1 MERITQNVNNIPV
14 YLYRTK
20 KFKSINIRIVF
31 KNHYT
36 KENATKYSLLTSMLT
51 NTSKKYNTKK
61 KVSNV
66 LDDLYSANIV
76 FSTYPIHRTR
86 ITTVNLTIVN
96 QKYLNE
102 NLIVKGIN
110 LLDEFIFNPNMTDGK
125 FDEKVFEEE
134 KNLLEED
141 LKRVYDNKNR
151 FAMKQMIKYMCSE
164 EIASVSSNGSLE
176 DLSDI
181 TNEDIYETY
190 LDLLNN
196 SEKEVYIIGDIEFE
210 DILKSLNNKLLKK
223 LSQKKLN
230 LETILKENKEI
241 LEVKN
246 IVEHAETNQ
255 AQLMIG
261 YRTTIGQLDDKFYAL
276 RLFVGMFGG
285 SYSSNLTR
293 VIREEHSFAYSIY
306 AALMSKAK
314 IIYINAGLD
323 ANNCDETI
331 KLIDIELKKYQNGEI
346 DQDLLN
352 LIKAEM
358 ISGLDTIED
367 NPGSIL
373 NSFIDLNIIFK
384 DIKEFNS
391 IDEYCELV
399 KQNINK
405 VTVNDIQEVSNTIKL
420 DTIYRLQKEN
430 I

>member
-1 MERITQNVNNIPV
+1 
-14 YLYRTK
+14 
-20 KFKSINIRIVF
+20 
-31 KNHYT
+31 
-36 KENATKYSLLTSMLT
+36 
-51 NTSKKYNTKK
+51 
-61 KVSNV
+61 
-66 LDDLYSANIV
+66 
-76 FSTYPIHRTR
+76 
-86 ITTVNLTIVN
+86 
-96 QKYLNE
+96 
-102 NLIVKGIN
+102 
-110 LLDEFIFNPNMTDGK
+110 
-125 FDEKVFEEE
+125 
-134 KNLLEED
+134 
-141 LKRVYDNKNR
+141 
-151 FAMKQMIKYMCSE
+151 
-164 EIASVSSNGSLE
+164 
-176 DLSDI
+176 
-181 TNEDIYETY
+181 
-190 LDLLNN
+190 
-196 SEKEVYIIGDIEFE
+196 
-210 DILKSLNNKLLKK
+210 
-223 LSQKKLN
+223 
-230 LETILKENKEI
+230 
-241 LEVKN
+241 
-246 IVEHAETNQ
+246 
-255 AQLMIG
+255 
-261 YRTTIGQLDDKFYAL
+261 
-276 RLFVGMFGG
+276 MFGG

-430 I
+430 L